1 MKMHRAL
8 RAASLIVWIGT
19 AAGAL
24 ALAGPSGQDKASMS
38 ANLAPDLILTHGV
51 IYTGDPAH
59 PRVEAV
65 AIRGDNIIATGTTQE
80 VRALAGAATQV
91 VDLEG
96 RFAMPGFNDAHSH
109 LAGAGQAKLTVN
121 LDGAKSIA
129 ELQRLIRAR
138 LKDYTAGEW
147 ITGRGWDHTL
157 WHPAKFPTRQD
168 LDAVSTTHPMIFSR
182 VDGHVAIANSLALQI
197 AGITRDTKDPAA
209 GKIERDSSGEPTGM
223 LEEDAA
229 MSLVFRKIPRIS
241 TAQRRRGIELVLAE
255 LAENGVTSAQ
265 DNSGWDDFLVYGE
278 LKREGKLTSRITE
291 WLPFDAPLAELEAK
305 PREGG
310 ATDPWLK
317 TGLLKGF
324 MDGALGG
331 RTAAMAAPYSD
342 DSSTR
347 GILRVQPGELNRM
360 AIERDK
366 AGFQIGFHAIGDL
379 ANKVALDAFAAV
391 VAANGPRDRRDRIEH
406 AQIVAPGDFER
417 FANLQV
423 IASMQPSHETTDMRW
438 AEARIGTERSKGA
451 YAWRTML
458 NHGVRLAFGTDYPVE
473 EVNPMRGLHACVTR
487 QLPDGTPPSGWEPQE
502 KISLDE
508 CIAAYTTGSAY
519 AEFEEG
525 KKGQILPGQ
534 YADIIVLSGDVTK
547 VAPGK
552 ILSVKVLQTYA
563 GGKLVYDA
571 HKKSASNH

>member
-1 MKMHRAL
+1 
-8 RAASLIVWIGT
+8 
-19 AAGAL
+19 
-24 ALAGPSGQDKASMS
+24 MS
-38 ANLAPDLILTHGV
+38 ANSAPDLILIHGV
-51 IYTGDPAH
+51 IYTGDATH

-65 AIRGDNIIATGTTQE
+65 AIRDGNIVAIGTTQE
-80 VRALAGAATQV
+80 VRALAVAATQV

-109 LAGAGQAKLTVN
+109 LGSAGQAKFTVN
-121 LDGAKSIA
+121 LDGAASIA
-129 ELQRLIRAR
+129 ELQQRIRAR
-138 LKDYTAGEW
+138 LKDYAPGEW

-182 VDGHVAIANSLALQI
+182 VDGHVAIANSLALQM
-197 AGITRDTKDPAA
+197 AGITRDTKDPTA
-209 GKIERDSSGEPTGM
+209 GKIERGANGDPTGM

-241 TAQRRRGIELVLAE
+241 GAQRRRGIELVLAE

-265 DNSGWDDFLVYGE
+265 DNSAWDDFLVYRE
-278 LKREGKLTSRITE
+278 LKREGKLTARITE

-305 PREGG
+305 RRDAGT
-310 ATDPWLK
+310 TDPWLK
-317 TGLLKGF
+317 TGMLKAF

-331 RTAAMAAPYSD
+331 RTAAMEAPYSD
-342 DSSTR
+342 DPSTR
-347 GILRVQPGELNRM
+347 GILRVQPDELNRM

-366 AGFQIGFHAIGDL
+366 AGFQMGYHAIGDL

-391 VAANGPRDRRDRIEH
+391 VAANGPRDRRDRVEH

-417 FANLQV
+417 FANLHV

-438 AEARIGTERSKGA
+438 AEARIGPERSKGA

-487 QLPDGTPPSGWEPQE
+487 QLPDGTPPGGWEPQE

-525 KKGQILPGQ
+525 KKGQIVAGQ
-534 YADIIVLSGDVTK
+534 YADILVLSDDLTK

-563 GGKLVYDA
+563 GGKLVYNA
-571 HKKSASNH
+571 SKKPTSDH

>member
-1 MKMHRAL
+1 
-8 RAASLIVWIGT
+8 
-19 AAGAL
+19 
-24 ALAGPSGQDKASMS
+24 MS
-38 ANLAPDLILTHGV
+38 ANSAPDLILIQGV
-51 IYTGDPAH
+51 IYTGDATH

-65 AIRGDNIIATGTTQE
+65 AIRDGNIVAIGTTQE
-80 VRALAGAATQV
+80 VRALAVAATQV

-109 LAGAGQAKLTVN
+109 LGSAGQAKFTVN
-121 LDGAKSIA
+121 LDGAASIA
-129 ELQRLIRAR
+129 ELQQRIRAR
-138 LKDYTAGEW
+138 LKDYAPGEW

-182 VDGHVAIANSLALQI
+182 VDGHVAIANSLALQM

-209 GKIERDSSGEPTGM
+209 GKIERGANGDPTGM

-229 MSLVFRKIPRIS
+229 MSLVLRKIPRIS
-241 TAQRRRGIELVLAE
+241 GAQRRRGIELVLAE

-265 DNSGWDDFLVYGE
+265 DNSAWDDFLVYRE
-278 LKREGKLTSRITE
+278 LKREGKLTARITE

-305 PREGG
+305 RRDAGT
-310 ATDPWLK
+310 TDPWLK
-317 TGLLKGF
+317 TGMLKAF

-331 RTAAMAAPYSD
+331 RTAAMEAPYSD
-342 DSSTR
+342 DPSTR
-347 GILRVQPGELNRM
+347 GILRVQPDELNRM

-366 AGFQIGFHAIGDL
+366 AGFQMGYHAIGDL

-391 VAANGPRDRRDRIEH
+391 VAANGPRDRRDRVEH

-417 FANLQV
+417 FANLHV

-438 AEARIGTERSKGA
+438 AEARIGPERSKGA

-458 NHGVRLAFGTDYPVE
+458 NRGVRLAFGTDYPVE

-487 QLPDGTPPSGWEPQE
+487 QLPDGTPPGGWEPQE

-525 KKGQILPGQ
+525 KKGQIVAGQ
-534 YADIIVLSGDVTK
+534 YADILVLSDDLTK

-563 GGKLVYDA
+563 GGKLVYNA
-571 HKKSASNH
+571 SKKPTSDH

>member
-1 MKMHRAL
+1 
-8 RAASLIVWIGT
+8 
-19 AAGAL
+19 
-24 ALAGPSGQDKASMS
+24 MS
-38 ANLAPDLILTHGV
+38 ANSAPDLILIQGV
-51 IYTGDPAH
+51 IYTGDATH

-65 AIRGDNIIATGTTQE
+65 AIRDGNIVATGTTQE
-80 VRALAGAATQV
+80 VRALAVAATQV

-109 LAGAGQAKLTVN
+109 LGSAGQAKFTVN
-121 LDGAKSIA
+121 LDGAASIA
-129 ELQRLIRAR
+129 ELQQRIRAR
-138 LKDYTAGEW
+138 LKDYAPGEW

-182 VDGHVAIANSLALQI
+182 VDGHVAIANSLALQM
-197 AGITRDTKDPAA
+197 AGITRDTKDPTA
-209 GKIERDSSGEPTGM
+209 GKIERGANGDPTGM

-229 MSLVFRKIPRIS
+229 MSLVLRKIPRIS
-241 TAQRRRGIELVLAE
+241 GAQRRRGIELVLAE

-265 DNSGWDDFLVYGE
+265 DNSAWDDFLVYRE
-278 LKREGKLTSRITE
+278 LKREGKLTARITE

-305 PREGG
+305 RRDAGT
-310 ATDPWLK
+310 TDPWLK
-317 TGLLKGF
+317 TGMLKAF

-331 RTAAMAAPYSD
+331 RTAAMEAPYSD
-342 DSSTR
+342 DPSTR
-347 GILRVQPGELNRM
+347 GILRVQPDELNRM

-366 AGFQIGFHAIGDL
+366 AGFQMGYHAIGDL

-391 VAANGPRDRRDRIEH
+391 VAANGPRDRRDRVEH

-417 FANLQV
+417 FANLHV

-438 AEARIGTERSKGA
+438 AEARIGPERSKGA

-458 NHGVRLAFGTDYPVE
+458 NRGVRLAFGTDYPVE

-487 QLPDGTPPSGWEPQE
+487 QLPDGTPPGGWEPQE

-525 KKGQILPGQ
+525 KKGQIVAGQ
-534 YADIIVLSGDVTK
+534 YADILVLSDDLTK

-563 GGKLVYDA
+563 GGKLVYNA
-571 HKKSASNH
+571 SKKPTSDH

>member
-1 MKMHRAL
+1 
-8 RAASLIVWIGT
+8 
-19 AAGAL
+19 
-24 ALAGPSGQDKASMS
+24 MS
-38 ANLAPDLILTHGV
+38 ANSAPDLILIQGV
-51 IYTGDPAH
+51 IYTGDATH

-65 AIRGDNIIATGTTQE
+65 AIRDGNIVAIGTTQE
-80 VRALAGAATQV
+80 VRALAVAATQV

-109 LAGAGQAKLTVN
+109 LGSAGQAKFTVN
-121 LDGAKSIA
+121 LDGAASIA
-129 ELQRLIRAR
+129 ELQQRIRAR
-138 LKDYTAGEW
+138 LKDYAPGEW

-182 VDGHVAIANSLALQI
+182 VDGHVAIANSLALQM

-209 GKIERDSSGEPTGM
+209 GKIERGANGDPTGM

-229 MSLVFRKIPRIS
+229 MSLVLRKIPRIS
-241 TAQRRRGIELVLAE
+241 GAQRRRGIELVLAE

-265 DNSGWDDFLVYGE
+265 DNSAWDDFLVYRE
-278 LKREGKLTSRITE
+278 LKREGKLTARITE

-305 PREGG
+305 RRDAGT
-310 ATDPWLK
+310 TDPWLK
-317 TGLLKGF
+317 TGMLKAF

-331 RTAAMAAPYSD
+331 RTAAMEAPYSD
-342 DSSTR
+342 DPSTR
-347 GILRVQPGELNRM
+347 GILRVQPDELNRM

-366 AGFQIGFHAIGDL
+366 AGFQMGYHAIGDL

-391 VAANGPRDRRDRIEH
+391 VAANGPRDRRDRVEH

-417 FANLQV
+417 FANLHV

-438 AEARIGTERSKGA
+438 AEARIGPERSKGA

-458 NHGVRLAFGTDYPVE
+458 NRGVHLAFGTDYPVE

-487 QLPDGTPPSGWEPQE
+487 QLPDGAPPGGWEPQE

-525 KKGQILPGQ
+525 KKGQIVAGQ
-534 YADIIVLSGDVTK
+534 YADILVLSDDLTK
-547 VAPGK
+547 VAPDK

-563 GGKLVYDA
+563 GGKLVYNA
-571 HKKSASNH
+571 LKKPTSDH

>member
-1 MKMHRAL
+1 
-8 RAASLIVWIGT
+8 
-19 AAGAL
+19 
-24 ALAGPSGQDKASMS
+24 MS
-38 ANLAPDLILTHGV
+38 ANSAPDLILIQGV
-51 IYTGDPAH
+51 IYTGDATH

-65 AIRGDNIIATGTTQE
+65 AIRDGNIVATGTTQE
-80 VRALAGAATQV
+80 VRALAVAATQV

-109 LAGAGQAKLTVN
+109 LGSAGQAKFTVN
-121 LDGAKSIA
+121 LDGAASIA
-129 ELQRLIRAR
+129 ELQQRIRAR
-138 LKDYTAGEW
+138 LKDYAPGEW

-182 VDGHVAIANSLALQI
+182 VDGHVAIANSLALQM

-209 GKIERDSSGEPTGM
+209 GKIERGANGDPTGM

-241 TAQRRRGIELVLAE
+241 GAQRRRGIELVLAE

-265 DNSGWDDFLVYGE
+265 DNSAWADFLVYRE
-278 LKREGKLTSRITE
+278 LKREGKLTARITE

-305 PREGG
+305 RRDAGT
-310 ATDPWLK
+310 TDPWLK
-317 TGLLKGF
+317 TGMLKAF

-331 RTAAMAAPYSD
+331 RTAAMEAPYSD
-342 DSSTR
+342 DPSTR
-347 GILRVQPGELNRM
+347 GILRVQPDELNRM

-366 AGFQIGFHAIGDL
+366 AGFQMGYHAIGDL

-391 VAANGPRDRRDRIEH
+391 VAANGPRDRRDRVEH

-417 FANLQV
+417 FANLHV

-438 AEARIGTERSKGA
+438 AEARIGPERSKGA

-473 EVNPMRGLHACVTR
+473 EVDPMRGLHACVTR
-487 QLPDGTPPSGWEPQE
+487 QLPDGAPPGGWEPQE

-525 KKGQILPGQ
+525 KKGQIVPGQ
-534 YADIIVLSGDVTK
+534 YADIIVLSDDVTK

-552 ILSVKVLQTYA
+552 ILSVKVQQTYA
-563 GGKLVYDA
+563 GGKLVYNA
-571 HKKSASNH
+571 LKKPTSVH

>member
-1 MKMHRAL
+1 
-8 RAASLIVWIGT
+8 
-19 AAGAL
+19 
-24 ALAGPSGQDKASMS
+24 
-38 ANLAPDLILTHGV
+38 
-51 IYTGDPAH
+51 
-59 PRVEAV
+59 
-65 AIRGDNIIATGTTQE
+65 
-80 VRALAGAATQV
+80 
-91 VDLEG
+91 
-96 RFAMPGFNDAHSH
+96 MPGFNDAHSH

-129 ELQRLIRAR
+129 ELQRLVRAR

-305 PREGG
+305 RREGG

-347 GILRVQPGELNRM
+347 GILRVQPDELNRM

-534 YADIIVLSGDVTK
+534 YADIIVLSDDVTK

-571 HKKSASNH
+571 REKPVSNH